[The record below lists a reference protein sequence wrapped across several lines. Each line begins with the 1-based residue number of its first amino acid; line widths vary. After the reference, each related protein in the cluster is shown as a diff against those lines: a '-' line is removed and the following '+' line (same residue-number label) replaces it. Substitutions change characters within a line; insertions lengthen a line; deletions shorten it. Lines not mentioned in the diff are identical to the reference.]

1 MKRSSALVGTA
12 AAAAVLV
19 AGSVAALAA
28 INTATSSAPAIEN
41 VAVVDDQPMASGTLP
56 PIEIAPL
63 PEIVPVAPAAPV
75 IVDAVERSSAAPT
88 EPTPAE
94 PTPSTKSGSSS
105 AKPKVQ
111 SSSTP
116 MSQAARSLTAAQA
129 SSIVMSQVEGSASV
143 ADVTRTEHDGYDSW
157 AVTVDKADGSRLVGF
172 VFTGTTGNEV
182 FDWKVVKE
190 PRPIVVTVPAPNAP
204 AASKPSRGES
214 EHADEH
220 EDDHHESEGHE
231 SHEGDDDDD

>member
-28 INTATSSAPAIEN
+28 INTAASSAPAIEN

-75 IVDAVERSSAAPT
+75 IVDAVEL
-88 EPTPAE
+88 
-94 PTPSTKSGSSS
+94 TPSTASPSAKSGDSP

-116 MSQAARSLTAAQA
+116 MSQEARSLTAEQA
-129 SSIVMSQVEGSASV
+129 SSIVMGQVEGSATVS
-143 ADVTRTEHDGYDSW
+143 DVSRIRHDGYDSW

-172 VFTGTTGNEV
+172 VFTGATGNEV
-182 FDWKVVKE
+182 FDWKVLKE
-190 PRPIVVTVPAPNAP
+190 PKPIVVAAPNAP
-204 AASKPSRGES
+204 TTTNPARGD
-214 EHADEH
+214 DEH
-220 EDDHHESEGHE
+220 ESEHHESEHHE
-231 SHEGDDDDD
+231 HEGDHDDD